1 MIYCYD
7 KRIIKN
13 EDIIKEI
20 NNVRKQYPVVLYD
33 EINDNFYNLKGKV
46 CCLCLR

>member
-20 NNVRKQYPVVLYD
+20 NNVRKKYPVVLYD
-33 EINDNFYNLKGKV
+33 EINDSFYNLKGKV

>member
-20 NNVRKQYPVVLYD
+20 NNVRKNIRKCNKFV
-33 EINDNFYNLKGKV
+33 K
-46 CCLCLR
+46 